1 MVSSFLLC
9 TFAPEKLINRTMN
22 KVLTLMLAFA
32 MISMTTRAE
41 MKKDSA
47 KPKAEQ
53 VKKNKKDKTSK
64 EFSNKK
70 LYTFTSKRGTM
81 VMNAAG
87 TGLTTLQLRPD
98 APTKDK
104 SFAFIFF
111 NGKHYLY
118 SPTAKKFLS
127 ADGTFVDHIGAA
139 LTFDKS
145 QADGKYKYMLSTTN
159 KEGQSLY
166 INTNDSN
173 RIVINSHKTADDGN
187 RWQITPAGKFDPK
200 EAMSLAQKPAPKYSL
215 YRKGMFNVLKEEN
228 DWFFEIP
235 DSLIGCDFLNTT
247 RFTST
252 PSGSGL
258 FGGEMISQQTVYF
271 QKGVDDQL
279 LLRVR
284 LFVNMSDSTQSI
296 NKAIIVSNENPII
309 ASFKIESH
317 TNKLYKIKVTGFL
330 TEDNPNTALPRYVK
344 SQFQLTNMFRELS
357 YVEDIKSFPLNTEVR
372 LVKTYNSNGRLASA
386 RSTDRVTFGINLSFV
401 LLPTNLMKPRFYDPR
416 VGYFTHGFNSYNDG
430 QQRVKE
436 KRYIS
441 RWRLEPRPE
450 DVEKMRRGEL
460 VEPIKPIVYY
470 IDPATPKQWR
480 KYLIAGVNDWQK
492 AFEKAGFKNAIYAL
506 EWPEGKDSLMSMEDA
521 RYSVIRYLASP
532 IANAYGP
539 HVSDP
544 RTGEILES
552 HICWYHNVMSLVHDW
567 YMVQASSIDEAA
579 RKMHYDEELMGQLI
593 RFVSSHEVGHTL
605 GLRHNFG
612 ASSSVPVEKLR
623 DKAWVEEHGHTPSIM
638 DYARFN
644 YVAQPEDGMTQH
656 EIFPRINDYD
666 IWAIQ
671 WGYTPMLDAED
682 EDADYR
688 ALQSLFTKEGV
699 ADNPRL
705 WWGDGETDQD
715 DPRRQTEDLGDDA
728 VKASEYGILN
738 LKREILKLPEW
749 TRSED
754 DIYNENLRSM
764 YDEIQ
769 DQFQRYNGHVI
780 NNIGGQ
786 LENFKTIDEQGD
798 VYRPQPREKQMKAM
812 QYVERHIFNEPTW
825 LRNVPYA
832 KRLEADPNDLTRPV
846 ATRNIA
852 RLIYRLY
859 SLNDLYKAD
868 EYLADLSRLIMKD
881 ATQANLTPYRK
892 TLQTQYVNTLISH
905 LNNNQRPYILQALKQ
920 LQKKLATGN
929 TAHAVA
935 LKDAIDRALV
945 IK

>member
-1 MVSSFLLC
+1 
-9 TFAPEKLINRTMN
+9 MN
-22 KVLTLMLAFA
+22 KVLTLMLALA
-32 MISMTTRAE
+32 MISMTTKAE
-41 MKKDSA
+41 MRKDSA

-53 VKKNKKDKTSK
+53 VKKKKKDKTSK

-70 LYTFTSKRGTM
+70 LYTFSSKRGTI
-81 VMNAAG
+81 VMNARG

-98 APTKDK
+98 APAKDK
-104 SFAFIFF
+104 SFAFIYF
-111 NGKHYLY
+111 NGKHYFY
-118 SPTAKKFLS
+118 SPTAKKYLS

-139 LTFDKS
+139 FTFDKS
-145 QADGKYKYMLSTTN
+145 QSDGKYKYILSTTN

-187 RWQITPAGKFDPK
+187 RWQITPTGKFDPK

-228 DWFFEIP
+228 DWCFEIP

-284 LFVNMSDSTQSI
+284 LFVNVSDSTQSI
-296 NKAIIVSNENPII
+296 NKAITVSNENPII

-317 TNKLYKIKVTGFL
+317 TNKLYKIKVTSFL
-330 TEDNPNTALPRYVK
+330 TEDNPNTALPRSVK

-401 LLPTNLMKPRFYDPR
+401 LLPANLMKPRLYDPR
-416 VGYFTHGFNSYNDG
+416 IGYFTHGFNSYNDG
-430 QQRVKE
+430 QQRVKA

-460 VEPIKPIVYY
+460 VEPVKPIVYY

-521 RYSVIRYLASP
+521 RFSVIRYLASP

-699 ADNPRL
+699 AGNPRL

-764 YDEIQ
+764 YDEIL

-812 QYVERHIFNEPTW
+812 QYVERHIFNEPVW

-832 KRLEADPNDLTRPV
+832 KRLEADPNNLTRSV

-892 TLQTQYVNTLISH
+892 TLQTQYVNTLINH
-905 LNNNQRPYILQALKQ
+905 LNNSKRPYVLQALKQ
-920 LQKKLATGN
+920 LQKKLSTGS

-935 LKDAIDRALV
+935 LKDTIDRALV

>member
-1 MVSSFLLC
+1 MYFC
-9 TFAPEKLINRTMN
+9 TEKLTNKTMK
-22 KVLTLMLAFA
+22 KVLSLMLTLA
-32 MISMTTRAE
+32 MISMTTSAE

-70 LYTFTSKRGTM
+70 LYTFTSKRGTI
-81 VMNAAG
+81 VMNAQG

-98 APTKDK
+98 APAKDK

-111 NGKHYLY
+111 NGKHYIY

-127 ADGTFVDHIGAA
+127 SDGTFVDHIGAA
-139 LTFDKS
+139 FTFDKS
-145 QADGKYKYMLSTTN
+145 QADGKYRYMLSTTN

-173 RIVINSHKTADDGN
+173 KIVINSHKTADEGN
-187 RWQITPAGKFDPK
+187 RWQITATGKFDPK

-271 QKGVDDQL
+271 QKGVDNRL

-284 LFVNMSDSTQSI
+284 LFVNVSDSTQSI

-330 TEDNPNTALPRYVK
+330 TEDNPNTALPRSMK
-344 SQFQLTNMFRELS
+344 SQFQLTNMFKELS

-372 LVKTYNSNGRLASA
+372 MVKTYNSTGRLASA

-430 QQRVKE
+430 QQRVKA
-436 KRYIS
+436 KRFIS

-480 KYLIAGVNDWQK
+480 KYLTAGVNDWQK

-521 RYSVIRYLASP
+521 RFSVIRYLASP

-671 WGYTPMLDAED
+671 WGYTPMLDAKD
-682 EDADYR
+682 EYADYS

-699 ADNPRL
+699 ASNPRL

-764 YDEIQ
+764 YDKIL

-812 QYVERHIFNEPTW
+812 QYVERHIFNEPVW

-832 KRLEADPNDLTRPV
+832 KRLEADPNDLTRVV
-846 ATRNIA
+846 ATRNIN

-881 ATQANLTPYRK
+881 ATQASLTPYRK
-892 TLQTQYVNTLISH
+892 TLQSQYVNTLISH
-905 LNNNQRPYILQALKQ
+905 LNNSKRPYILQTLKQ
-920 LQKKLATGN
+920 LQKKLVTGS
-929 TAHAVA
+929 TTHAIA

>member
-1 MVSSFLLC
+1 
-9 TFAPEKLINRTMN
+9 MN
-22 KVLTLMLAFA
+22 KVLTLMLALA
-32 MISMTTRAE
+32 MISMTTRAA

-47 KPKAEQ
+47 KPKTEQ
-53 VKKNKKDKTSK
+53 VKKKKKDKTAK

-70 LYTFTSKRGTM
+70 LYTFTSKRDTL
-81 VMNAAG
+81 VMNAKG
-87 TGLTTLQLRPD
+87 TGLTTLRLRPD
-98 APTKDK
+98 APKKDK
-104 SFAFIFF
+104 TFAFIFF

-118 SPTAKKFLS
+118 SPTAKKFLG
-127 ADGTFVDHIGAA
+127 ADGTFVDHIGAPF
-139 LTFDKS
+139 TFDKT

-173 RIVINSHKTADDGN
+173 RIVLNSHKTADDGN
-187 RWQITPAGKFDPK
+187 RWQITPTGKFDPK

-247 RFTST
+247 RYTST
-252 PSGSGL
+252 PSGCGL

-271 QKGVDDQL
+271 QKGVDNQL

-284 LFVNMSDSTQSI
+284 LFVNVSDSTQSI

-317 TNKLYKIKVTGFL
+317 TDKRYKIKVTSFL
-330 TEDNPNTALPRYVK
+330 TEDNPNTALPRSVK
-344 SQFQLTNMFRELS
+344 SRFQLTNMFRELS
-357 YVEDIKSFPLNTEVR
+357 YVEDIKTFPLNTEVR
-372 LVKTYNSNGRLASA
+372 MVKTYNSSGRLASA

-401 LLPTNLMKPRFYDPR
+401 LLPSNPMKPRFYDPR

-430 QQRVKE
+430 QQRVKA
-436 KRYIS
+436 KRFIS

-460 VEPIKPIVYY
+460 VEPVKPIVYY

-521 RYSVIRYLASP
+521 RFSVIRYLASP

-656 EIFPRINDYD
+656 EIVPRINDYD

-671 WGYTPMLDAED
+671 WGYTPMLDADD
-682 EDADYR
+682 EEADYR
-688 ALQSLFTKEGV
+688 ALQSLFEKEGV
-699 ADNPRL
+699 ANNPRL

-764 YDEIQ
+764 YDEIL

-812 QYVERHIFNEPTW
+812 QYVERHIFNEPVW

-832 KRLEADPNDLTRPV
+832 KRLEADPNNLTRYV
-846 ATRNIA
+846 ATRNIS
-852 RLIYRLY
+852 RLINRLY

-868 EYLADLSRLIMKD
+868 EYLGDLSRMIMKD

-905 LNNNQRPYILQALKQ
+905 LNNSKRPEVLQALKQ
-920 LQKKLATGN
+920 LQKRLAAGS

>member
-1 MVSSFLLC
+1 
-9 TFAPEKLINRTMN
+9 MN
-22 KVLTLMLAFA
+22 KVLTLMLALA

-41 MKKDSA
+41 MRKDSA

-53 VKKNKKDKTSK
+53 VKKKKKDKTSK

-70 LYTFTSKRGTM
+70 LYTFVSKRGTI
-81 VMNAAG
+81 VMNAQG
-87 TGLTTLQLRPD
+87 TGLTTLKHRPD
-98 APTKDK
+98 APEKDK
-104 SFAFIFF
+104 TFAFIFF
-111 NGKHYLY
+111 NGKHYFY

-139 LTFDKS
+139 FTFDKS
-145 QADGKYKYMLSTTN
+145 QADDKFKYMLSTTN
-159 KEGQSLY
+159 KKGQSLY
-166 INTNDSN
+166 INVNDSN

-187 RWQITPAGKFDPK
+187 RWKITKAGKFDPK
-200 EAMSLAQKPAPKYSL
+200 EAMGLAQKPAPKYSL
-215 YRKGMFNVLKEEN
+215 YRKGMFNVLKEGN

-271 QKGVDDQL
+271 QKGVDEQL

-284 LFVNMSDSTQSI
+284 LFVNVSDSTQNI
-296 NKAIIVSNENPII
+296 NKAIVVSNENPII

-317 TNKLYKIKVTGFL
+317 NDKLYKIKVTGFL
-330 TEDNPNTALPRYVK
+330 SDDNPNTALPRSVK
-344 SQFQLTNMFRELS
+344 SQFQLTNMFRDLS
-357 YVEDIKSFPLNTEVR
+357 YVEDIKTFPLNTEVR
-372 LVKTYNSNGRLASA
+372 VVKTYNSSGRLASA

-401 LLPTNLMKPRFYDPR
+401 LLPANMMKPRLYDPR
-416 VGYFTHGFNSYNDG
+416 VGYFTHGYNSYNDG

-436 KRYIS
+436 KRFIS

-521 RYSVIRYLASP
+521 RFSVIRYLASP

-612 ASSSVPVEKLR
+612 SSSSVPVEKLR
-623 DKAWVEEHGHTPSIM
+623 DKAWVEKYGHTPSIM

-671 WGYTPMLDAED
+671 WGYTPMFDAKDEYED
-682 EDADYR
+682 YH
-688 ALQSLFTKEGV
+688 ALQELFKKEDV
-699 ADNPRL
+699 ASNPRL

-728 VKASEYGILN
+728 VKASEYGIRN

-749 TRSED
+749 THAED
-754 DIYNENLRSM
+754 DIYNENLRNM
-764 YDEIQ
+764 YDQISN
-769 DQFQRYNGHVI
+769 QFQRYNGHVI

-812 QYVERHIFNEPTW
+812 QYVERHILNEPVW
-825 LRNVPYA
+825 LRNIPYV
-832 KRLEADPNDLTRPV
+832 KRLEADPNDLTRPI
-846 ATRNIA
+846 ATRSITH
-852 RLIYRLY
+852 LIYQLY

-868 EYLADLSRLIMKD
+868 EYLSDLSRMIMKD

-905 LNNNQRPYILQALKQ
+905 LNNSKRPYILQALKQ
-920 LQKKLATGN
+920 LQKKLATGT